1 MTPQK
6 LRGLQ
11 AEILADEECKPFVV
25 TADEEKTD
33 AIERDRAIPAIRND
47 KRPPR
52 LRPHMISER
61 GVRAS
66 LSILEGAAL
75 IRTLRDLSA
84 ATDMPKWLS
93 DVLAAV
99 HVPAEMQWAYF
110 DTMQCGYSWLRG
122 DGLDLGSKATRDMLG
137 LIAAGVP
144 ALGLAVAKLSALA
157 EEPDTITADEVS
169 RALRG
174 PWGDEP
180 TT

>member
-6 LRGLQ
+6 LRALQ
-11 AEILADEECKPFVV
+11 AEIMADEECKPFIV
-25 TADEEKTD
+25 TADDAKTD
-33 AIERDRAIPAIRND
+33 AIERDRAIAAIRNG

-66 LSILEGAAL
+66 LSILEAAAL
-75 IRTLRDLSA
+75 IKTLRDLSA

-99 HVPAEMQWAYF
+99 KVPEAAQWAYF
-110 DTMQCGYSWLRG
+110 DTMQCGYTWLRG
-122 DGLDLGSKATRDMLG
+122 DGLDLGSTTTRDMLG
-137 LIAAGVP
+137 LIAGGVP
-144 ALGLAVAKLSALA
+144 ELAPAVAKLRALA

-174 PWGDEP
+174 PWGDETP
-180 TT
+180 N